1 MLEKNINETIKKM
14 DDRAGINILS
24 DEDKSSLRNF
34 AQKVHNMDIENVGR
48 LHNGFA
54 DTLTSEQKDIV
65 AYELKL
71 REYDLFK
78 KRGIDPSVDFLP
90 EKLHPDPGYEI
101 DKVSQRARLEEIKN
115 SEGMTEDLLER
126 SKEIIENSYIPVE
139 MSKLHEKDGGGINA
153 LYNKVVAIDDNGNR
167 IKVNNRAFQ
176 ESYRKNYLKAL
187 SDVTGIDY
195 TRIDNNF
202 YDNFTPMSPVGTGT
216 QEDNHVSFDRPG
228 VEDSIDMSDYVDDDD
243 SDEEFYME

>member
-1 MLEKNINETIKKM
+1 MLEKDLNKTVQKM
-14 DDRAGINILS
+14 DSRAGLDILS
-24 DEDKSSLRNF
+24 KEDKSSLRNF
-34 AQKVHNMDIENVGR
+34 AQKVHSMEIEDVGR

-54 DTLTSEQKDIV
+54 DSLTSEQKDIV

-78 KRGIDPSVDFLP
+78 KRGINPKVDFLP
-90 EKLHPDPGYEI
+90 EKLHPNPSYET
-101 DKVSQRARLEEIKN
+101 DKVSRQARLEEAKN

-126 SKEIIENSYIPVE
+126 SREIIENAYIPVE
-139 MSKLHEKDGGGINA
+139 RSKFHDKDGGGINA
-153 LYNKVVAIDDNGNR
+153 MFNKIVAVDDNGNQ

-195 TRIDNNF
+195 TRIDDGF
-202 YDNFTPMSPVGTGT
+202 YDNFSPMNGPQDPNVT
-216 QEDNHVSFDRPG
+216 SFDRPN
-228 VEDSIDMSDYVDDDD
+228 VEDSINMDDYVDDDD
-243 SDEEFYME
+243 CDTEYY